1 MLQVTPVRAFSDN
14 YIWLIHGPRSPGR
27 VAIVDPGDPVPV
39 LQHLDREGLGAAA
52 ILLTHHH
59 PDHVG
64 GVSRLAGELELPVY
78 GPASEQIPMREIAL
92 DGGDRV
98 RLEMLGLEFRIIDCP
113 GHTAGH
119 IAYLGHGA
127 LFCGDTLFSAG
138 CGRLF
143 EGTPEQ
149 MAASLAKLAALPDDT
164 RVFCT
169 HEYTLSNL
177 RFAAVVEP
185 ENSDIAEYL
194 NRATALR
201 ADDEPTLPST
211 IGLEKRINPFLRC
224 HTRTVREA
232 AERHTG
238 QQLPDPV
245 QVFAAI
251 RAWKD
256 RF

>member
-1 MLQVTPVRAFSDN
+1 MLKVTAIRAFSDN

-27 VAIVDPGDPVPV
+27 VAIVDPGDAIPVMSY
-39 LQHLDREGLGAAA
+39 LDREGLGAAA

-78 GPASEQIPMREIAL
+78 GPAAEQIPMREIAL
-92 DGGDRV
+92 SGGDHV
-98 RLEMLGLEFRIIDCP
+98 RLETLGLEFRVIDCP

-143 EGTPEQ
+143 EGTPGQ
-149 MAASLAKLAALPDDT
+149 MSASLDKLAALPDDT

-177 RFAAVVEP
+177 RFAATVEP
-185 ENSDIAEYL
+185 DNRDIAEYL
-194 NRATALR
+194 NRATSLR
-201 ADDEPTLPST
+201 NDDEPTLPSS
-211 IGLEKRINPFLRC
+211 IGLEKRVNPFLRC
-224 HTRTVREA
+224 HTQAVREA
-232 AERHTG
+232 AERHAG
-238 QQLPDPV
+238 RRLDDPV
-245 QVFAAI
+245 QVFAEV

-256 RF
+256 QF

>member
-39 LQHLDREGLGAAA
+39 MKHLDRQGLGAAA

-78 GPASEQIPMREIAL
+78 GPSTEPIPMREISL
-92 DGGDRV
+92 SEGDHV
-98 RLEMLGLEFRIIDCP
+98 RLETLGLEFRVIDCP
-113 GHTAGH
+113 GHTSGH

-149 MAASLAKLAALPDDT
+149 MSASLAKLAALPDDT

-177 RFAAVVEP
+177 RFAAAVEP
-185 ENSDIAEYL
+185 DNKDIADYL
-194 NRATALR
+194 QRATSLR
-201 ADDEPTLPST
+201 NRDEPTLPSS
-211 IGLEKRINPFLRC
+211 IGLEKLVNPFLRC
-224 HTRTVREA
+224 HTPTVREA
-232 AERHTG
+232 AEKHAGR
-238 QQLPDPV
+238 QLPNAV
-245 QVFAAI
+245 QVFAEV

>member
-1 MLQVTPVRAFSDN
+1 MLRVTPIRAFSDN

-27 VAIVDPGDPVPV
+27 VAIVDPGDSMPVMKY
-39 LQHLDREGLGAAA
+39 LDREGLGAAA

-64 GVSRLAGELELPVY
+64 GVARLAGELELPVY
-78 GPASEQIPMREIAL
+78 GPASEQIPVREIELAE
-92 DGGDRV
+92 GDQV
-98 RLEMLGLEFRIIDCP
+98 RLETLGLEFRVIDCP

-143 EGTPEQ
+143 EGTPQQ

-164 RVFCT
+164 RVFCA

-177 RFAAVVEP
+177 RFACAVEP
-185 ENSDIAEYL
+185 DNKDVARYL
-194 NRATALR
+194 DRAAALQ
-201 ADDEPTLPST
+201 ADNEPTLPST
-211 IGLEKRINPFLRC
+211 IGLEKLVNPFLRC
-224 HTRTVREA
+224 HTESVRKA
-232 AERHTG
+232 AETQAG
-238 QQLPDPV
+238 QPLTDPV
-245 QVFAAI
+245 QVFAAV

>member
-1 MLQVTPVRAFSDN
+1 MLKVTPVRAFSDN
-14 YIWLIHGPRSPGR
+14 YIWLVHGPRSPGH
-27 VAIVDPGDPVPV
+27 VAIVDPGDPIPV
-39 LQHLDREGLGAAA
+39 MKQLDRAGLGAAA

-78 GPASEQIPMREIAL
+78 GPATEQIPMCEVPL
-92 DGGDRV
+92 SGGDHV
-98 RLEMLGLEFRIIDCP
+98 RLETLGLEFRIIDCP

-143 EGTPEQ
+143 EGTPLQ
-149 MAASLAKLAALPDDT
+149 MSESLARLASLPDDT

-177 RFAAVVEP
+177 RFAAAVEP
-185 ENSDIAEYL
+185 DNRDIAEYMD
-194 NRATALR
+194 RATALR
-201 ADDEPTLPST
+201 NADEPTLPST
-211 IGLEKRINPFLRC
+211 IGLEKRVNPFLRC
-224 HTRTVREA
+224 HTAAVREA
-232 AERHTG
+232 AEKHVGRK
-238 QQLPDPV
+238 LPDPV
-245 QVFAAI
+245 QVFAEV